1 MELDKEVVQ
10 DILSHLSETVDDLE
24 SLKVTSPDELKG
36 NKERY
41 RAIKNALYESIMD
54 VLAISQHLIA
64 ALELEKPR
72 SYSDIFR
79 ILRENEVFPQA
90 LFEKF
95 EKAGGFRVLLAH
107 EYRRLKPEKIFELSL
122 RSADFREFINFV
134 ADFLKKA

>member
-10 DILSHLSETVDDLE
+10 DILSHLFETVDDLE
-24 SLKVTSPDELKG
+24 SLKVNSPDELKR
-36 NKERY
+36 NNERH

-54 VLAISQHLIA
+54 VISISQHLIA

-79 ILRENEVFPQA
+79 ILRENEVFPPA
-90 LFEKF
+90 LLEKF

-122 RSADFREFINFV
+122 RSSDFREFINFV
-134 ADFLKKA
+134 ANFLKKA